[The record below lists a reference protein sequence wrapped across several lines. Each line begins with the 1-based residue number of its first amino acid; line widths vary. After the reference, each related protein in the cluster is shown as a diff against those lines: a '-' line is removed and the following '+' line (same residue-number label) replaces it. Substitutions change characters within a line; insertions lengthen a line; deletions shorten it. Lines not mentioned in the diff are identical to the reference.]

1 MEKYFPETRQVFIRG
16 AFLIFVALFNFAGH
30 PFPLND
36 IFDKKQGYVIP
47 GGSIHDVRHPLM
59 HQSLNPNMEG
69 GINDPHPY
77 PDYMKKFSQKGNFPA
92 YYRDLLNM
100 LPKDHLQVKIFDPV
114 AFSKVNK
121 IYVNLFENK
130 TLFPHRDENAGKI
143 VSTQVF
149 QRLRNSGNYAIT
161 PSPEIMGEEY
171 QMRIRAKSAK
181 TPLVPED
188 QAASKPGEKGRKILV
203 ALKRGEPAQPFSS
216 QGADAIMMGA
226 VTKYRDTYTDARGQR
241 QKSIAAGLEFGA
253 FLISV
258 KTGKV
263 IWGARYVAT
272 QTPRITEFFRNK
284 GQWLNKREFSRTAMK
299 KVLKVFYE
307 KKSASR

>member
-1 MEKYFPETRQVFIRG
+1 MKKSFPETRLIFMRG

-30 PFPLND
+30 RFPLDDPFN
-36 IFDKKQGYVIP
+36 KSQGYLFP
-47 GGSIHDVRHPLM
+47 GENIHDVMHPLVYR
-59 HQSLNPNMEG
+59 SLNPNMAG

-77 PDYMKKFSQKGNFPA
+77 PDYMKKFIHKGNFPA

-100 LPKDHLQVKIFDPV
+100 LPKDHLQDKVFDPV

-121 IYVNLFENK
+121 IYISLFENK
-130 TLFPHRDENAGKI
+130 TLFPFRDENAGKV

-149 QRLRNSGNYAIT
+149 QELRNSNNYAVT
-161 PSPEIMGEEY
+161 PSPKIMGEEY
-171 QMRIRAKSAK
+171 QMRIRANSAK
-181 TPLVPED
+181 TLLVPED
-188 QAASKPGEKGRKILV
+188 QAASKPGKNGGKILV
-203 ALKRGEPAQPFSS
+203 ARKQGEPVQPFSS

-226 VTKYRDTYTDARGQR
+226 VTKYRDTYIDTRGQR

-272 QTPRITEFFRNK
+272 QTPRITEFFRSN

-299 KVLKVFYE
+299 NVLKVFYE